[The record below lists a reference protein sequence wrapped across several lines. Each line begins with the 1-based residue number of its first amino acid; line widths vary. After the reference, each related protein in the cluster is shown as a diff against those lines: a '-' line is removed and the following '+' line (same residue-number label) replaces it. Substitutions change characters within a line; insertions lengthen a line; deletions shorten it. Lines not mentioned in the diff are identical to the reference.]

1 MIRNADQTIGKL
13 LDNVRY
19 GFGSFMDEPGYP
31 ETQVLPQPLRRKG
44 IREFWFEIDP
54 AAGCFEIDFTERPAS
69 LYFIDQRFYRGV
81 CLKGFFQIEEFSD
94 INRPDS
100 LQENQETGVQAKL
113 ILKFTAKSGRYYSH
127 FQSSDFIVD

>member
-1 MIRNADQTIGKL
+1 MDSAVLWMNRDIRKP
-13 LDNVRY
+13 R
-19 GFGSFMDEPGYP
+19 
-31 ETQVLPQPLRRKG
+31 VLPQPLRRKG

-113 ILKFTAKSGRYYSH
+113 ILSLQLRADGITVIFNLLISLLIRKRYPEY
-127 FQSSDFIVD
+127 FF

>member
-1 MIRNADQTIGKL
+1 MDSAVLWMNRDIRKPRSCRSLCGERA
-13 LDNVRY
+13 
-19 GFGSFMDEPGYP
+19 F
-31 ETQVLPQPLRRKG
+31 
-44 IREFWFEIDP
+44 EFWFEIDP

-94 INRPDS
+94 IHRPDS